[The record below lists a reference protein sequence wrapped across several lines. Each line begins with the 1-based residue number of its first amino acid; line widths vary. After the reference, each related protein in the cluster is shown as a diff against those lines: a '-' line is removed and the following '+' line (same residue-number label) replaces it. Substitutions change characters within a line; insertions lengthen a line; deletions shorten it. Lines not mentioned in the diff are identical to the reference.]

1 MATKKPAQT
10 NVKKAS
16 AAKSEKEKPADAP
29 KPATGVAGKRG
40 GTTARTAAEAKS
52 RSAKLAKKERVPK
65 EEVPEAP
72 KAKPAKIKLVRD
84 SFTMPEAEYAVL
96 GEVKK
101 ECLKAGMAVKK
112 SELLRIGVA
121 LVRKLD
127 AKAIK
132 EMVDALPVLKAGRP
146 KKSK

>member
-1 MATKKPAQT
+1 MTTKKPAQT
-10 NVKKAS
+10 SAKKAP
-16 AAKSEKEKPADAP
+16 AAKSEKSAGALKSAA
-29 KPATGVAGKRG
+29 GVAAKQGSA
-40 GTTARTAAEAKS
+40 TASTASDVKV
-52 RSAKLAKKERVPK
+52 RSAKPAKKERMPK
-65 EEVPEAP
+65 QEVPEAS
-72 KAKPAKIKLVRD
+72 KTKPAKIKLVRD

-112 SELLRIGVA
+112 SELLRIGVS

-127 AKAIK
+127 VKSIK